1 MRPKK
6 HKTMGSN
13 DLFRARLDR
22 LTRSST
28 SSTSWRSS
36 PARSIGT
43 LSTARSHRSTARRGG
58 LASRRD
64 LRSGCCCSSRFT
76 GLPDEG
82 VCERWVYDP
91 CFQYFTGGVLPRLKR
106 YATTSVQAL
115 LKGAERDL
123 SGGDFNRPVEDI
135 PEGQVEHGVE
145 PEQDLRQDRGLA

>member
-58 LASRRD
+58 PGCRRD
-64 LRSGCCCSSRFT
+64 LRSGCCCSSRFM
-76 GLPDEG
+76 GLSY
-82 VCERWVYDP
+82 R
-91 CFQYFTGGVLPRLKR
+91 YFDGLVMKR
-106 YATTSVQAL
+106 SWAGEVRNVHYPASAAASSGPARSSAT
-115 LKGAERDL
+115 
-123 SGGDFNRPVEDI
+123 RPYESYSACL
-135 PEGQVEHGVE
+135 G
-145 PEQDLRQDRGLA
+145 